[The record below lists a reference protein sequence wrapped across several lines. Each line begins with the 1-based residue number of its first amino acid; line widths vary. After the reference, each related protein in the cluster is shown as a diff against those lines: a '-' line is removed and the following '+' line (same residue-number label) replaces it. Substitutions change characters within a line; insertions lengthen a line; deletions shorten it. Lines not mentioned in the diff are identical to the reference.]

1 MRAFSSN
8 RNPWSDFLFIP
19 CFPHNRIFLICS
31 SQQQRRENRFQKQDR
46 FSLFTCFSLNSRS
59 TVNTMQT
66 STASG
71 YTHSVLSFTD
81 PVKWEDV
88 LFNESDDDELISVS
102 SRFHFSLLRE
112 KRRLH

>member
-1 MRAFSSN
+1 
-8 RNPWSDFLFIP
+8 
-19 CFPHNRIFLICS
+19 
-31 SQQQRRENRFQKQDR
+31 
-46 FSLFTCFSLNSRS
+46 
-59 TVNTMQT
+59 MQT